1 MVKNLTEADAKST
14 LGVAGQ
20 NVHNGQIRSDEFLPE
35 LRGRKAIRKY
45 REMRDNDSTIGAV
58 MYAAEQVLRD
68 VELKV
73 HAANDSPE
81 AERERMFVLSVLDD
95 MEHTLDDHVA
105 EALSSLSYGF
115 AWFEVVYK
123 RRVGPQFKNGNK
135 KSKYSDGRLGVR
147 KIAIRA
153 PWTVNKFDVDQVTG
167 DVLGLYQDTVTG
179 LQALTTSPLLNP
191 YIIVQHLSM
200 VIHLVVQSFVMLTLA
215 TST

>member
-20 NVHNGQIRSDEFLPE
+20 NVHNGTIRSDEFLPE

-123 RRVGPQFKNGNK
+123 RRVGPQLKTVTRSLSTLMDVWVFVR
-135 KSKYSDGRLGVR
+135 SLYVRLG
-147 KIAIRA
+147 
-153 PWTVNKFDVDQVTG
+153 
-167 DVLGLYQDTVTG
+167 
-179 LQALTTSPLLNP
+179 LL
-191 YIIVQHLSM
+191 ISL
-200 VIHLVVQSFVMLTLA
+200 MLIK
-215 TST
+215 